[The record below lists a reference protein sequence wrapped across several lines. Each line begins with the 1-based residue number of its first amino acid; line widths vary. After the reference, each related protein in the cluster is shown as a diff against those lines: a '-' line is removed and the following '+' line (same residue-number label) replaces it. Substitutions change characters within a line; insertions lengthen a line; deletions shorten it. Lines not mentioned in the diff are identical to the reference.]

1 MKNSYLNNKSLFKYK
16 CVSKN
21 NIECLLKNEL
31 YISCITCM
39 NDPCECNIYIDI
51 EKAKIKLNILD
62 NNEIC
67 RWKNIFEKIVKGCI
81 YCASFCK
88 DGNNEHLWEAYA
100 GNYEGFAIEYNID
113 DFANALKN
121 AGIGFCDDYIQ
132 YVNDNSIDFT
142 DSFIKSIKI
151 DNFSDYTSA
160 NWFFSKNKKW
170 EGEHEYR
177 IVINTPFE
185 KDIIYNGENKGIL
198 IKNIKPTCI
207 IVGYKINAENLKVIN
222 EYCKNNNVLLKMH
235 SKNKTYLYESND

>member
-62 NNEIC
+62 NNEIS

-88 DGNNEHLWEAYA
+88 DGNNEHLWKSYA
-100 GNYEGFAIEYNID
+100 NNYEGFVIEYNLD
-113 DFANALKN
+113 DLINALKIT
-121 AGIGFCDDYIQ
+121 GINFCDDYIQ
-132 YVNDNSIDFT
+132 YVNNNSMDFT
-142 DSFIKSIKI
+142 DSFIKSVKI
-151 DNFSDYTSA
+151 DCSDYV
-160 NWFFSKNKKW
+160 NKDWFFLKNKKW
-170 EGEHEYR
+170 KKEREYR
-177 IVINTPFE
+177 IVINTPPE
-185 KDIIYNGENKGIL
+185 KEIIYNGENKGIL
-198 IKNIKPTCI
+198 LKNIKPTCI
-207 IVGYKINAENLKVIN
+207 IMGSKIDEESLKTIN

-235 SKNKTYLYESND
+235 SKNKTYFYE

>member
-1 MKNSYLNNKSLFKYK
+1 MGNSNLNNKSLFKYK
-16 CVSKN
+16 CFNKN

-39 NDPCECNIYIDI
+39 NDPFECNIYIDI
-51 EKAKIKLNILD
+51 EKAKIKLNISN
-62 NNEIC
+62 NNEIY
-67 RWKNIFEKIVKGCI
+67 RMKNIFEKIIKGSI

-88 DGNNEHLWEAYA
+88 DDNNKHLWKSYA
-100 GNYEGFAIEYNID
+100 NNYEGFVIEYKINDLINV
-113 DFANALKN
+113 FKN
-121 AGIGFCDDYIQ
+121 AGANFCNDYIQ
-132 YVNDNSIDFT
+132 YVDDNTMDFT
-142 DSFIKSIKI
+142 DSFIKSATI
-151 DNFSDYTSA
+151 DCSDYVTKD
-160 NWFFSKNKKW
+160 WFFSKRKRWQK
-170 EGEHEYR
+170 EHEYR